1 MQRGKLRVTH
11 VSTAGGRVRC
21 RVRART
27 RRLEKQI
34 DDLNGGAK
42 ARARRARASSDV
54 RDELR
59 TQYGTEMGCVY
70 DL

>member
-1 MQRGKLRVTH
+1 
-11 VSTAGGRVRC
+11 VRE
-21 RVRART
+21 
-27 RRLEKQI
+27 RLEKQI

-59 TQYGTEMGCVY
+59 TEYGTEMGCVH